1 MNNFS
6 ENIKKIR
13 LEKGLTQ
20 VDMANKLGIKQSSYQ
35 QIESGRNDISLSRLQ
50 QIVEVFEM
58 DFIDFFGYPDFN
70 NSMQGVLN
78 DMKKLEKQLNE
89 FKDTVRYFK
98 ELSDERKAR
107 LVFLGKLTSKIADCL
122 EKGYAILSKIEK
134 QSPEI
139 QKEIQDFVRQYDRLE
154 EQIKQIDKE
163 T

>member
-1 MNNFS
+1 MDLS
-6 ENIKKIR
+6 KNIREIREKLKIKQIEIAER
-13 LEKGLTQ
+13 
-20 VDMANKLGIKQSSYQ
+20 LGIDPANYSR
-35 QIESGRNDISLSRLQ
+35 IEKKGNNINFELLQ
-50 QIVEVFEM
+50 QIADVFKMSVVEIIE
-58 DFIDFFGYPDFN
+58 YPNGNTAGDEERVKALEGKIIN
-70 NSMQGVLN
+70 LEN
-78 DMKKLEKQLNE
+78 DKIR
-89 FKDTVRYFK
+89 FA

-107 LVFLGKLTSKIADCL
+107 LIFLEKLTSKIADCL